1 MAKKISQL
9 ETINY
14 VLHDDSFIIV
24 KENSTFKIPFSS
36 LVREIV
42 LAAGKNAETFT
53 PLHPNNY
60 HLINIYLFT
69 RYI

>member
-9 ETINY
+9 ETVNY
-14 VLHDDSFIIV
+14 VFHDDSFIIV
-24 KENSTFKIPFSS
+24 KENFTCKIPFSS
-36 LVREIV
+36 LVKEII
-42 LAAGKNAETFT
+42 LAAEKNAEIFT